1 MRSADTNTAVV
12 TEGNKHHESFMAYSR
27 FLYLKI
33 ALALAVASVVLY
45 AIDRPYGSGSGYGG
59 SWAGYTLGTIGALLI
74 LWLTW
79 FGYHKRSYANIRA
92 RLASQLSAHVYLG
105 LALLVVATLH
115 TGFHFGWNVHTL
127 AYILMCVVIASGV
140 FGIFCYARYPRLM
153 TDNRAGMTMQQML
166 GRIASLDDELRLA
179 ALPLDHATA
188 MVIARSTETNVIGG
202 SVWRQLSGRLRGCT
216 TEAAIAYLY
225 AKGMELPAEIE
236 DAWRRVRVLL
246 EEKGLLLTRVR
257 RDISYKAMMDVWLY
271 LHVPIAMM
279 LLVALFAHVF
289 SVFFLW

>member
-1 MRSADTNTAVV
+1 MRSADTTTTAVPEA
-12 TEGNKHHESFMAYSR
+12 TRRHESFMAYSR
-27 FLYLKI
+27 FFYLKI

-45 AIDRPYGSGSGYGG
+45 AIDRPYGSGYGG
-59 SWAGYTLGTIGALLI
+59 SWAGYTLGTVGALLI

-79 FGYHKRSYANIRA
+79 YGYHKRRYANIRA
-92 RLASQLSAHVYLG
+92 GLASQLSAHVYLG

-127 AYILMCVVIASGV
+127 AYVLMCVVIASGV
-140 FGIFCYARYPRLM
+140 FGVFCYARFPRLM
-153 TDNRAGMTMQQML
+153 TENRAGMTMQQML

-188 MVIARSTETNVIGG
+188 TVIERSTETNVIGG
-202 SVWRQLSGRLRGCT
+202 SVRRQLSGRLRGCT

-225 AKGMELPAEIE
+225 AKGMEVPAEIE
-236 DAWRRVRVLL
+236 DTWRRVRVLL
-246 EEKGLLLTRVR
+246 EEKGLLLNRVR

-279 LLVALFAHVF
+279 LLVALFAHIF